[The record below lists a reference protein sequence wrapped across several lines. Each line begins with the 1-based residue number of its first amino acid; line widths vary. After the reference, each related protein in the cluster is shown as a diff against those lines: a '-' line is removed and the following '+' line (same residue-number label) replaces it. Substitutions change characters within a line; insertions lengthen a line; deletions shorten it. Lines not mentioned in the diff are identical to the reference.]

1 MGKGRLVSIAEK
13 MLIGSEEYT
22 FTTDAKL
29 KSHDKNKMNEAA
41 PVSEKSIARSIISP
55 CFY

>member
-1 MGKGRLVSIAEK
+1 MGKSRLVSIAEK

-22 FTTDAKL
+22 FTPDAKL
-29 KSHDKNKMNEAA
+29 KSHDKNKINEAA
-41 PVSEKSIARSIISP
+41 QASEKSIARSIIRL

>member
-1 MGKGRLVSIAEK
+1 LGKGRLVSIAEK

-22 FTTDAKL
+22 FTLDTKL
-29 KSHDKNKMNEAA
+29 KSHDKNKINEAA
-41 PVSEKSIARSIISP
+41 QVSEKSIARSIIRL

>member
-22 FTTDAKL
+22 FTPDAKL
-29 KSHDKNKMNEAA
+29 KSHEKNKIDEAA
-41 PVSEKSIARSIISP
+41 QVSEKSTARSIIRL

>member
-22 FTTDAKL
+22 FTLDTKL
-29 KSHDKNKMNEAA
+29 KSHDKNKINEAA
-41 PVSEKSIARSIISP
+41 QVSEKSIARSIIRL

>member
-22 FTTDAKL
+22 FTPDAKL

-41 PVSEKSIARSIISP
+41 PVSENSIARSIISP